1 MSSDCSPSD
10 ISLPLRTRKPSSP
23 KCPKCPHRLQD
34 YASEHEQAQTTS
46 VASMVGSDGTEKG
59 LVIPKRE
66 EQISGWSSPVLAK
79 EGIQQEVT
87 TSKSTDSK
95 EELKRPSIS
104 GPSRKKSVSFHEID
118 MVAYVPVDHE
128 EEDPE
133 DDTSNADSEYKNFPA
148 LEDDAEEYHADAEW
162 ADFYAEMAIKYPSE
176 ILPRIP
182 EPSAS
187 ENKGKERAEEADKEV
202 VRERP
207 QVFQRGSSGGSV
219 TKSILRRKSSVELV
233 MKSSSS
239 TSSKK
244 SVRFDEECKQIDGKR
259 KKCQFEVGPE
269 SDGGEGSGS

>member
-1 MSSDCSPSD
+1 MG
-10 ISLPLRTRKPSSP
+10 
-23 KCPKCPHRLQD
+23 
-34 YASEHEQAQTTS
+34 
-46 VASMVGSDGTEKG
+46 GSNSTEEG
-59 LVIPKRE
+59 SAIHKRE
-66 EQISGWSSPVLAK
+66 EQISGRSSPIHEVQEEVREEVATPKATGVQK
-79 EGIQQEVT
+79 EVE
-87 TSKSTDSK
+87 
-95 EELKRPSIS
+95 RPKLLT
-104 GPSRKKSVSFHEID
+104 PSRKKSVSFHEID

-133 DDTSNADSEYKNFPA
+133 DDASHADSEFTSFPA
-148 LEDDAEEYHADAEW
+148 LDDDAEYHADAEW
-162 ADFYAEMAIKYPSE
+162 ADFYAEMAIEYPSE

-187 ENKGKERAEEADKEV
+187 ESKEKKDAKGDGAG
-202 VRERP
+202 RP
-207 QVFQRGSSGGSV
+207 QAVQRGSSGGSV

-244 SVRFDEECKQIDGKR
+244 SVRFDEEAKQIDGKR